1 MSPFFSEVQKS
12 IKPLSVVPNFLANL
26 SKLSHVETIP
36 GCNCLSALATS
47 SDIFTCCFP
56 NEKPFFA
63 SYCASCMQNDLL
75 CITLW
80 YNLFEKEVENY
91 EIY

>member
-1 MSPFFSEVQKS
+1 M
-12 IKPLSVVPNFLANL
+12 
-26 SKLSHVETIP
+26 
-36 GCNCLSALATS
+36 SALATS

-75 CITLW
+75 CINLW